1 MSSDWIDGAISQVMN
16 QLAQKDADA
25 RKDVYVWSD
34 GSVTGPKDNTGDRVE
49 ELRVISVFSPDESP
63 TEAQVRESL
72 ENGMKSAHEAELHES
87 EAVAAG
93 TRPPE
98 LPGTPP
104 GR

>member
-1 MSSDWIDGAISQVMN
+1 MSDWIDAAVSQVMN
-16 QLAQKDADA
+16 QLHQKDIDA

-49 ELRVISVFSPDESP
+49 ELRLVSVFSPNEAP
-63 TEAQVRESL
+63 TEAEVRQSL
-72 ENGMKSAHEAELHES
+72 KNGMHSAHEAEKHEE
-87 EAVAAG
+87 EAVALG
-93 TRPPE
+93 NRPPE

>member
-1 MSSDWIDGAISQVMN
+1 MDRRRRFPGDEPAR
-16 QLAQKDADA
+16 QKDDDA

-49 ELRVISVFSPDESP
+49 ELRVISVFSPDEMP
-63 TEAQVRESL
+63 TESQVRTSL
-72 ENGMKSAHEAELHES
+72 ENGMKSAQEAEIHEAQGI
-87 EAVAAG
+87 AAG